1 VISRIRGD
9 SFFFGNPSVMPVI
22 CHRQRAQ
29 GARARNSEMK
39 RPGTRDRAVRPGG
52 APEANAELAASLA
65 YVRFSC
71 NLLCF
76 EFCSLD
82 FHATCCAFEYG

>member
-1 VISRIRGD
+1 
-9 SFFFGNPSVMPVI
+9 
-22 CHRQRAQ
+22 
-29 GARARNSEMK
+29 MK